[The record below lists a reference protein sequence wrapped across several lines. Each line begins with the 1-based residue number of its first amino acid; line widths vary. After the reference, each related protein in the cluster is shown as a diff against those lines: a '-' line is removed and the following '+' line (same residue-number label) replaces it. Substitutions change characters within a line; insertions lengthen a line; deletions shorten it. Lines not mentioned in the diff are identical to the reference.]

1 MKVLVIGSEGQLGS
15 EFQKIS
21 KSYDSLS
28 WFFSTIKTLD
38 LLRLETINSFLNNIN
53 PTVIIN
59 CAAYTNVDKAET
71 ESKLANTI
79 NYKAVD
85 IISKWTSEN
94 NKKLIHVS
102 TDYVFDGLSNIP
114 LSENSKTKPVN
125 EYGSS
130 KLKGEIACLKND
142 SNSIVIRTS
151 WLYSSFGKNFVKTM
165 IDLMKKN
172 NSVKV
177 VNDQI
182 GSPTYA
188 YDLAKVII
196 EIIMN
201 SENKSGLF
209 HYSNEGEISWF
220 EFARSIK
227 ELYNLDCEIIGVS
240 SKEFKTLAKRPKY
253 SLLNKSKIKTTFN
266 LEIPNYK
273 QSLKNCI
280 KLLKMKRNIL
290 VTGGAGFIGSHLVR
304 LLVNKYPTY
313 HIINMDLLTYAGNLE
328 NLKDIEH
335 KENYSFVKCDICD
348 FKKVKQVFVDYK
360 IDSSNSLSGRISC
373 RSFY

>member
-15 EFQKIS
+15 EIKKFSKTQNKIS
-21 KSYDSLS
+21 WVFSSIKS
-28 WFFSTIKTLD
+28 LD
-38 LLRLETINSFLNNIN
+38 LSRLDTISSFLKEIN
-53 PTVIIN
+53 PAVIIN

-85 IISKWTSEN
+85 IISKWTNEN

-102 TDYVFDGLSNIP
+102 TDYVFDGLSKLP
-114 LSENSKTKPVN
+114 LSENSITNPIN
-125 EYGSS
+125 EYGRS
-130 KLKGEIACLKND
+130 KLKGEQVCLKND
-142 SNSIVIRTS
+142 ANSVVIRTS

-172 NSVKV
+172 KSVKV

-188 YDLAKVII
+188 HDLARLII
-196 EIIMN
+196 EIIIN
-201 SENKSGLF
+201 YKNESGLF
-209 HYSNEGEISWF
+209 HYSNDGEISWF
-220 EFARSIK
+220 DFARSIK

-240 SKEFKTLAKRPKY
+240 SKDFKTLAKRPEY

-280 KLLKMKRNIL
+280 E
-290 VTGGAGFIGSHLVR
+290 
-304 LLVNKYPTY
+304 
-313 HIINMDLLTYAGNLE
+313 IIKNEA
-328 NLKDIEH
+328 
-335 KENYSFVKCDICD
+335 
-348 FKKVKQVFVDYK
+348 
-360 IDSSNSLSGRISC
+360 
-373 RSFY
+373 

>member
-15 EFQKIS
+15 EIKKFSKTQNKIS
-21 KSYDSLS
+21 WVFSSIKS
-28 WFFSTIKTLD
+28 LD
-38 LLRLETINSFLNNIN
+38 LSRLDTISSFLKEIN
-53 PTVIIN
+53 PAVIIN

-85 IISKWTSEN
+85 IISKWTNEN
-94 NKKLIHVS
+94 NKKLIHIS
-102 TDYVFDGLSNIP
+102 TDYVFDGLSKLP
-114 LSENSKTKPVN
+114 LSEKSKTKPVN

-172 NSVKV
+172 DSVKV

-188 YDLAKVII
+188 NDLAKVII
-196 EIIMN
+196 EIVID

-209 HYSNEGEISWF
+209 HYSSEGETSWF
-220 EFARSIK
+220 EFAKSIG
-227 ELYNLDCEIIGVS
+227 ELYNLNCEIIGVS
-240 SKEFKTLAKRPKY
+240 SKEFKTLAKRPQY

-280 KLLKMKRNIL
+280 E
-290 VTGGAGFIGSHLVR
+290 
-304 LLVNKYPTY
+304 
-313 HIINMDLLTYAGNLE
+313 IIKNEA
-328 NLKDIEH
+328 
-335 KENYSFVKCDICD
+335 
-348 FKKVKQVFVDYK
+348 
-360 IDSSNSLSGRISC
+360 
-373 RSFY
+373 

>member
-1 MKVLVIGSEGQLGS
+1 MKVLVIGSDGQLGQ

-21 KSYDSLS
+21 NNYDSLS
-28 WFFSTIKTLD
+28 WVFSTIKTLD
-38 LLRLETINSFLNNIN
+38 LLKLSTISSFLNNID
-53 PTVIIN
+53 PSVIIN
-59 CAAYTNVDKAET
+59 CAAYTNVDRAES
-71 ESKLANTI
+71 ESEIADII
-79 NYKAVD
+79 NHKAVKV
-85 IISKWTSEN
+85 ISRWTSDN
-94 NKKLIHVS
+94 NKKLIHIS
-102 TDYVFDGLSNIP
+102 TDYVFDGLSKLP
-114 LSENSKTKPVN
+114 FSENSKTNPIN

-142 SNSIVIRTS
+142 PNSIVIRTS
-151 WLYSSFGKNFVKTM
+151 WLYSSFGKNFLKS
-165 IDLMKKN
+165 IIKLMKKN
-172 NSVKV
+172 NTVRV

-201 SENKSGLF
+201 SKNKSGLF
-209 HYSNEGEISWF
+209 HYSNEGETSWF

-280 KLLKMKRNIL
+280 E
-290 VTGGAGFIGSHLVR
+290 
-304 LLVNKYPTY
+304 
-313 HIINMDLLTYAGNLE
+313 IIKNEA
-328 NLKDIEH
+328 
-335 KENYSFVKCDICD
+335 
-348 FKKVKQVFVDYK
+348 
-360 IDSSNSLSGRISC
+360 
-373 RSFY
+373 

>member
-1 MKVLVIGSEGQLGS
+1 MKILVIGSEGQLGS
-15 EFQKIS
+15 ELKKVS
-21 KSYDSLS
+21 KNYYNVS
-28 WFFSTIKTLD
+28 WFFSSIKVLD
-38 LLRLETINSFLNNIN
+38 LSDLNSINNYLSNIN
-53 PTVIIN
+53 PSVIVN
-59 CAAYTNVDKAET
+59 CAAYTSVDKAET

-85 IISKWTSEN
+85 IISKWTNEN

-102 TDYVFDGLSNIP
+102 TDYVFDGLSKLP
-114 LSENSKTKPVN
+114 LSENSITNPVN
-125 EYGSS
+125 EYGRS
-130 KLKGEIACLKND
+130 KLKGEQACFKND
-142 SNSIVIRTS
+142 PNSIVIRTS

-172 NSVKV
+172 NSIKV

-201 SENKSGLF
+201 SKNKSGLF

-220 EFARSIK
+220 EFARSIR
-227 ELYNLDCEIIGVS
+227 ELYKLDCEIIGVS

-280 KLLKMKRNIL
+280 E
-290 VTGGAGFIGSHLVR
+290 
-304 LLVNKYPTY
+304 
-313 HIINMDLLTYAGNLE
+313 IIKNEA
-328 NLKDIEH
+328 
-335 KENYSFVKCDICD
+335 
-348 FKKVKQVFVDYK
+348 
-360 IDSSNSLSGRISC
+360 
-373 RSFY
+373 

>member
-1 MKVLVIGSEGQLGS
+1 VKTLIIGSEGQLGL

-21 KSYDSLS
+21 NCYDSIS
-28 WFFSTIKTLD
+28 WVFSTVKTLD
-38 LLRLETINSFLNNIN
+38 LLKLDTINSFLDNIN
-53 PTVIIN
+53 PSVIIN

-71 ESKLANTI
+71 EFDKANLI
-79 NYKAVD
+79 NHKAIDV
-85 IISKWTSEN
+85 ISKWTGDN
-94 NKKLIHVS
+94 NKKLIHIS
-102 TDYVFDGLSNIP
+102 TDYVFEGLSETP
-114 LSENSKTKPVN
+114 LNENSCPNPIN

-130 KLKGEIACLKND
+130 KLKGELACLKND
-142 SNSIVIRTS
+142 PDSMIIRTS

-165 IDLMKKN
+165 IYLMKKN

-188 YDLAKVII
+188 YDLAKIII

-201 SENKSGLF
+201 NKNKSGLF

-220 EFARSIK
+220 EFAKSIR
-227 ELYNLDCEIIGVS
+227 ELYNLNCEVIGVS

-266 LEIPNYK
+266 LEIPDYK

-280 KLLKMKRNIL
+280 E
-290 VTGGAGFIGSHLVR
+290 
-304 LLVNKYPTY
+304 
-313 HIINMDLLTYAGNLE
+313 IIKNEA
-328 NLKDIEH
+328 
-335 KENYSFVKCDICD
+335 
-348 FKKVKQVFVDYK
+348 
-360 IDSSNSLSGRISC
+360 
-373 RSFY
+373 

>member
-1 MKVLVIGSEGQLGS
+1 MKVLVIGSDGQLGL

-21 KSYDSLS
+21 NSYDSLS
-28 WFFSTIKTLD
+28 WVFSTIKTLD
-38 LLRLETINSFLNNIN
+38 LLKLDSISSFLNDTN
-53 PTVIIN
+53 PSVIIN
-59 CAAYTNVDKAET
+59 CAAYTSVDKAET
-71 ESKLANTI
+71 ESKLADLI
-79 NYKAVD
+79 NHEAVD
-85 IISKWTSEN
+85 IISRWTSDN
-94 NKKLIHVS
+94 NKKLIHIS

-142 SNSIVIRTS
+142 PNSMVIRTS

-188 YDLAKVII
+188 FDLAKVVL
-196 EIIMN
+196 EIIVN
-201 SENKSGLF
+201 YNNKSGLF
-209 HYSNEGEISWF
+209 HYSNEGEITWF
-220 EFARSIK
+220 EFAKSIR
-227 ELYNLDCEIIGVS
+227 ELYNINCEIIGVS
-240 SKEFKTLAKRPKY
+240 SKEFKTIAKRPKY
-253 SLLNKSKIKTTFN
+253 SLLNKSKIKTIFN

-280 KLLKMKRNIL
+280 E
-290 VTGGAGFIGSHLVR
+290 
-304 LLVNKYPTY
+304 
-313 HIINMDLLTYAGNLE
+313 IIKNE
-328 NLKDIEH
+328 
-335 KENYSFVKCDICD
+335 S
-348 FKKVKQVFVDYK
+348 
-360 IDSSNSLSGRISC
+360 
-373 RSFY
+373 

>member
-1 MKVLVIGSEGQLGS
+1 MKVLVIGSEGQLGL

-21 KSYDSLS
+21 NSFDSLS
-28 WFFSTIKTLD
+28 WIFSTIKTLD

-53 PTVIIN
+53 PTVIVN

-71 ESKLANTI
+71 EPKLANTI

-94 NKKLIHVS
+94 NKKLIHIS
-102 TDYVFDGLSNIP
+102 TDYVFDGLSKLP

-142 SNSIVIRTS
+142 PNSIVIRTS
-151 WLYSSFGKNFVKTM
+151 WLYSRFGKNFVKTM
-165 IDLMKKN
+165 INLMKNN

-201 SENKSGLF
+201 NKNKSGLF

-220 EFARSIK
+220 EFAKSIR
-227 ELYNLDCEIIGVS
+227 EFYNLDCKIIGVS
-240 SKEFKTLAKRPKY
+240 SKQFKTLAKRPQY

-266 LEIPNYK
+266 LEIPDYK

-280 KLLKMKRNIL
+280 E
-290 VTGGAGFIGSHLVR
+290 
-304 LLVNKYPTY
+304 
-313 HIINMDLLTYAGNLE
+313 IIKNEA
-328 NLKDIEH
+328 
-335 KENYSFVKCDICD
+335 
-348 FKKVKQVFVDYK
+348 
-360 IDSSNSLSGRISC
+360 
-373 RSFY
+373 

>member
-1 MKVLVIGSEGQLGS
+1 MKVLVIGSDGQLGL

-21 KSYDSLS
+21 ESYNSIS
-28 WFFSTIKTLD
+28 WVFSTIKTLD
-38 LLRLETINSFLNNIN
+38 LISLNTINSFLNITN
-53 PTVIIN
+53 PTVIVN
-59 CAAYTNVDKAET
+59 CAAYTNVDKAEI
-71 ESKLANTI
+71 ECKLANII
-79 NYKAVD
+79 NHKAVD
-85 IISKWTSEN
+85 VISKWTRN
-94 NKKLIHVS
+94 NFKKLIHIS

-142 SNSIVIRTS
+142 PNSIVIRTS

-165 IDLMKKN
+165 IDLLKKN

-188 YDLAKVII
+188 YDLAKVIV

-201 SENKSGLF
+201 SKNESGLF
-209 HYSNEGEISWF
+209 HYSNEGETSWF

-227 ELYNLDCEIIGVS
+227 ELYNLDCKIIGVS

-266 LEIPNYK
+266 LEIPNYI

-280 KLLKMKRNIL
+280 E
-290 VTGGAGFIGSHLVR
+290 
-304 LLVNKYPTY
+304 
-313 HIINMDLLTYAGNLE
+313 IIKNEA
-328 NLKDIEH
+328 
-335 KENYSFVKCDICD
+335 
-348 FKKVKQVFVDYK
+348 
-360 IDSSNSLSGRISC
+360 
-373 RSFY
+373 